1 MTLSDIDRQL
11 LDRCLDN
18 EPQSWEAFIDRFLGL
33 VVHVVN
39 HTATA
44 RGVTLPVAERDDLV
58 AEVFL
63 TLLKNDRAVL
73 RRFRRQSSLATY
85 LTVISRR
92 VIVHQLT
99 SAQRAAVQKN
109 RIATEETVVRS
120 GQQQVEDREQLETM
134 LARLDPKEADVV
146 RMHHL
151 EGKTYREIG
160 HHLGVPENSVGP
172 LLSRARDKMRQS
184 ETGNLGPQS

>member
-39 HTATA
+39 HTATS
-44 RGVTLPVAERDDLV
+44 RGVTLPVAERDDMV

-63 TLLKNDRAVL
+63 TLVNNDRAVL

-85 LTVISRR
+85 LTVIARR
-92 VIVHQLT
+92 VIVHQLAT
-99 SAQRAAVQKN
+99 TQRNAAQKN
-109 RIATEETVVRS
+109 RIASEETLISPVE
-120 GQQQVEDREQLETM
+120 QQVEDRDQLEQM

-160 HHLGVPENSVGP
+160 NHLGLPENSVGP
-172 LLSRARDKMRQS
+172 MLSRARDKMRQS
-184 ETGNLGPQS
+184 QPGV

>member
-39 HTATA
+39 HTAST
-44 RGVTLPVAERDDLV
+44 RGITLPVAERDDLV

-73 RRFRRQSSLATY
+73 RRFRRQSSMATY
-85 LTVISRR
+85 LTVIARR

-99 SAQRAAVQKN
+99 SAQRAAAQKN
-109 RIATEETVVRS
+109 RIATDDTVISS
-120 GQQQVEDREQLETM
+120 GPQQQLEDREQLETM

-172 LLSRARDKMRQS
+172 MLSRARDKMRQS
-184 ETGNLGPQS
+184 KTGI